1 MKFILYLSKRILLL
15 FIVLIIP
22 TAIALVSYNIIK
34 LGIQPYNV
42 GFRSIFNLALNQ
54 LPVIIFTSYILA
66 IIFSIVLIDKTKIK
80 NLLLL
85 HIPPII
91 ITIII
96 LSIFI
101 AFNLKS
107 RTEKFFVTSNS
118 KIQVGINTFF
128 KRGVF
133 NDFGNKIIYVN
144 FHNRKLVSF
153 LYDRKTDYLT
163 YIKRI
168 KHTSNGV
175 LLYPGNK
182 TSKTGPIKISYSDLH
197 QNNYF
202 FKGKLISRY
211 SLRLE
216 KFTKNIKELYYRL
229 GKYDK
234 LIFLSSFI
242 LSFIIF
248 IVPLSFLINDGAWGI
263 TGLIGVALIL
273 AILPFLYNFIFTME
287 LKYRSLFPFFG
298 KYSYLVFP
306 ACFFVIGFLMDVFI
320 KLFHKA
326 EV

>member
-22 TAIALVSYNIIK
+22 TAIALVSYSIIR

-42 GFRSIFNLALNQ
+42 GFRSIFNLAINQ
-54 LPVIIFTSYILA
+54 LPIIIFISYILA
-66 IIFSIVLIDKTKIK
+66 IIFSIVLIDKTKIE
-80 NLLLL
+80 NLFLL

-91 ITIII
+91 ITMVI
-96 LSIFI
+96 LSIFT

-107 RTEKFFVTSNS
+107 RTEKFFITSNS
-118 KIQVGINTFF
+118 KILVGIDTFF
-128 KRGVF
+128 KRGVL

-144 FHNRKLVSF
+144 FHNGKLISF

-163 YIKRI
+163 YIKKI
-168 KHTSNGV
+168 KHASNGL

-182 TSKTGPIKISYSDLH
+182 TSKAGPIKISYGDLH
-197 QNNYF
+197 QNSYF
-202 FKGKLISRY
+202 FKGKLIRNY

-216 KFTKNIKELYYRL
+216 KLAKNIKGLYYRL
-229 GKYDK
+229 GRYDK

-248 IVPLSFLINDGAWGI
+248 IVPFSFLINDGAWGT

-273 AILPFLYNFIFTME
+273 AILPFFYNFIFTME
-287 LKYRSLFPFFG
+287 LKYSGLFSFFG
-298 KYSYLVFP
+298 KYSYLVCP